1 MNSQATDPSTNRR
14 RFLAGSGA
22 AIAGT
27 VTASMLG
34 SSAVAAESQPALA
47 TAESG
52 PLRLTH
58 GVVTGDVTST
68 SAMVWARGSGEGR
81 MQVLYGSEETEVA
94 VAKGLLSEAVTLTA
108 ERDFIGQVTLRDL
121 TPGTRYFYMVQL
133 EGENPTVRRPISTFV
148 TAPEKNDKRDVH
160 FVWSG
165 DTGAGFQNPTPYPTF
180 ASMLSENP
188 EFFVFNGDTI
198 YGDVATAASGP
209 AKTREMYWAKYK
221 EMREDPYLQTL
232 ASRVPFIVNWDDHEV
247 RDGFRGPSEPL
258 MPIGREAF
266 HDYWP
271 ISSGP
276 EQIYRSIRWGREL
289 EVFVVDGRQY
299 ASPLGAPDG
308 ADKILFGAEQRKWLI
323 DSMKRSNAT
332 WKVIVTSSPI
342 SIIRSAPPVDDYVAY
357 EHEFGL
363 LMDEFQQI
371 KAKNVVWL
379 TADVHWAQAIEYPR
393 YGMWEFVGCPIG
405 SSQRTKSEPLSP
417 TFGPK
422 ERFIAL
428 NGRYYGSVS
437 INSRKRTM
445 TVHLKRQS
453 GESIYSVEIP
463 AR

>member
-1 MNSQATDPSTNRR
+1 MDGHSTENAANRR
-14 RFLAGSGA
+14 RFLVGGGA
-22 AIAGT
+22 TLAGT
-27 VTASMLG
+27 VTASMMG
-34 SSAVAAESQPALA
+34 SQAVAAESQPAQS
-47 TAESG
+47 TADSG

-58 GVVTGDVTST
+58 GVVTGDVTLT
-68 SAMVWARGSGEGR
+68 SAMIWARGSREGT
-81 MQVLYGSEETEVA
+81 MQVLYGSDEAQVAGQQGLVSET
-94 VAKGLLSEAVTLTA
+94 VTLTA

-121 TPGTRYFYMVQL
+121 TPGTRYFYMVRLQ
-133 EGENPTVRRPISTFV
+133 GEDPTVRRPIATFV
-148 TAPEKNDKRDVH
+148 TAPKKEDQRDVH

-165 DTGAGFQNPTPYPTF
+165 DTGSGFQNPTPYPTF
-180 ASMLSENP
+180 ASMLAENP
-188 EFFVFNGDTI
+188 EFFIFNGDTI
-198 YGDVATAASGP
+198 YGDVPTAASGP
-209 AKTREMYWAKYK
+209 ATSREMYWAKYK

-247 RDGFRGPSEPL
+247 TDGFRGPSEPL
-258 MPIGREAF
+258 MPIGRQAF

-276 EQIYRSIRWGREL
+276 ERIYRSIRWGKEL

-299 ASPLGAPDG
+299 ASPLDAPDG
-308 ADKILFGAEQRKWLI
+308 PNKILFGAEQRKWLV
-323 DSMKRSNAT
+323 DSMRSSNAT

-342 SIIRSAPPVDDYVAY
+342 SIIRSTPPVDDYVAY

-363 LMDEFQQI
+363 LMDDFQKI
-371 KAKNVVWL
+371 KAKNVVWI

-417 TFGPK
+417 TFGPE

-437 INSRKRTM
+437 INSRNRTM
-445 TVHLKRQS
+445 TVQLKRQS
-453 GESIYSVEIP
+453 GEPVYSVDIP